1 MTIRFERLVEHDG
14 RVYRVETR
22 ITTHTIPSA
31 EWTPQR
37 EHNYKTA
44 ERFMREHGDWPELGD
59 GEAGKARRRLIEG
72 SLRAHAQAPAQ
83 PFEPDGGRWRRRT
96 ARRQLLLLDR
106 RDLDHVAERTAGR
119 EPRRPRGVR
128 ARPAAGSSNPQHR
141 QSAPAPE
148 VAPYQGYGEQE
159 EGDVEYGR
167 VVPDDMRL
175 DDLGFALC
183 GHEASPWKT
192 RSSGGKTK
200 DERERALWAGP
211 VLADE
216 RLAPATKESA
226 EHERDDDDVVELA
239 REGACS
245 AVARAGRGAGGH
257 TARRS
262 RG

>member
-1 MTIRFERLVEHDG
+1 ML
-14 RVYRVETR
+14 
-22 ITTHTIPSA
+22 
-31 EWTPQR
+31 
-37 EHNYKTA
+37 N
-44 ERFMREHGDWPELGD
+44 
-59 GEAGKARRRLIEG
+59 
-72 SLRAHAQAPAQ
+72 
-83 PFEPDGGRWRRRT
+83 
-96 ARRQLLLLDR
+96 
-106 RDLDHVAERTAGR
+106 
-119 EPRRPRGVR
+119 
-128 ARPAAGSSNPQHR
+128 
-141 QSAPAPE
+141 
-148 VAPYQGYGEQE
+148 
-159 EGDVEYGR
+159 GR
-167 VVPDDMRL
+167 VVPEDMRL

-183 GHEASPWKT
+183 RHEASPCKT